1 MVSLEDFSHG
11 SPKELESLVEF
22 VFFFFLL
29 FSVFLV
35 EDLLSFCFYELLYFF
50 TYHQKNNFSLKTSRE
65 RES

>member
-1 MVSLEDFSHG
+1 MDLQRNW
-11 SPKELESLVEF
+11 KALLNL
-22 VFFFFLL
+22 FFFFLL